1 MTLIH
6 NRPYE
11 TKTTHA
17 GDVAVFPGTDAKI
30 EDFIYW
36 ILTERET
43 AADFIELNP
52 GLTRQ
57 HIRDYLLATVPDR
70 FRPACEDRD
79 WLPDSAYQPFDGE
92 VHDCEG
98 KPYRAF
104 EGIFGGIPLF
114 PDSRVPLYFLID
126 IIEGDV
132 SLDEFFY
139 SWGNQVEPPAVEAV
153 LAAPLPLSLRQS
165 KSLI

>member
-17 GDVAVFPGTDAKI
+17 GDVAVFPRTNVEI
-30 EDFIYW
+30 LDFIDW
-36 ILTERET
+36 MLVQRKT
-43 AADFIELNP
+43 AGEFIDANP
-52 GLTRQ
+52 GIERQ

-70 FRPACEDRD
+70 FRPACEERD
-79 WLPDSAYQPFDGE
+79 WLPDSAYQPFYGE
-92 VHDCEG
+92 VHDCAG

-104 EGIFGGIPLF
+104 DGIFGGIPLF

-126 IIEGDV
+126 MIDADD
-132 SLDEFFY
+132 SLEEFFD
-139 SWGNQVEPPAVEAV
+139 SWGSQVEPPAVEAV
-153 LAAPLPLSLRQS
+153 LTAPLPLSLRHA